1 MEHTCELIR
10 QAKEGNME
18 ARSRLVEENVGLIW
32 SVVRR
37 FQGRGCDSEDLFQIG
52 SIGLLKCIDHFD
64 LSREVKFYTYA
75 VPLIMGEIKRFL
87 RDDGMVKV
95 RRSVKEINHK
105 VTKETEIYQKE
116 HHREP
121 TLEEIS
127 VTLQI
132 DEADILMA
140 MESGQEISSLHQ
152 VIYQSDGDEIHL
164 EDKIEQQN
172 DEIEE
177 AVNRMYISQLLNHL
191 EEKEKTLIELRYF
204 ENKTQSAVAEI
215 LGISQVQV
223 SRLEKKILEKL
234 RNV

>member
-1 MEHTCELIR
+1 MEHTCALIR
-10 QAKEGNME
+10 QAKEGDME

-37 FQGRGCDSEDLFQIG
+37 FQGRGYDSEDLFQIG

-64 LSREVKFYTYA
+64 LSRDVKFSTYA

-95 RRSVKEINHK
+95 SRSLKEIHYK
-105 VTKETEIYQKE
+105 VKKEKELYQKE
-116 HHREP
+116 YHREP
-121 TLEEIS
+121 TLQEIS

-164 EDKIEQQN
+164 EDEIEKQT

-177 AVNRMYISQLLNHL
+177 AVNRMYISQLLSHL
-191 EEKEKTLIELRYF
+191 NEQEKKLIEMRYF
-204 ENKTQSAVAEI
+204 ENKTQTAVAQV